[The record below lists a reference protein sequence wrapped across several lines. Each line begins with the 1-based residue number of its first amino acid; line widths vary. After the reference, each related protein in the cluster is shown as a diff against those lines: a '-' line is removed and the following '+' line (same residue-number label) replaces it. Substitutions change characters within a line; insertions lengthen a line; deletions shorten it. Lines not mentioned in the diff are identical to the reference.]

1 MLAVRL
7 LEHPEGRQGH
17 QIHRQAGCHPEGD
30 ITLYAQWKRDPAC
43 KADLVYDKNSPDATG
58 ETAGHTGWKGDQA
71 TIAANGFT
79 NEGYTFQG
87 WNTQPT
93 ARA

>member
-7 LEHPEGRQGH
+7 LDTQKDGKGTKYTDK
-17 QIHRQAGCHPEGD
+17 QAVTLKGD

-58 ETAGHTGWKGDQA
+58 ETAA
-71 TIAANGFT
+71 TPAGRATRRPSRRTASPTRDTPSRAGT
-79 NEGYTFQG
+79 PR
-87 WNTQPT
+87 PT